1 MINVSHKFI
10 YVGVPKTGTTS
21 IETFIKKNYKIL
33 PSCQSKHWPI
43 SLHEPEYLDYFK
55 FAFVRNP
62 WDWVVSWFSYK
73 EEQGKWG
80 CISSK
85 NSIDSS
91 KKSKFKKWLFETFKE
106 NEKLKKENSS
116 LNKSLCYRPLYL
128 SQSEYISIGGE
139 LKMDFIGRFESLQ
152 KDFDF
157 VCEKLKIYNNI
168 LDFRNKSFH
177 DHYSSYYDRE
187 TVDFVKE
194 KYKDDVNN
202 FNYAFEEI
210 YDQTQD

>member
-10 YVGVPKTGTTS
+10 YIGVPKTGTTS
-21 IETFIKKNYKIL
+21 IETFIKQNYKIL

-43 SLHEPEYLDYFK
+43 SLHDPEYLDYFK

-62 WDWVVSWFSYK
+62 WDWVVSWFSYR
-73 EEQGKWG
+73 EEPSPTFTTP
-80 CISSK
+80 SSAIK
-85 NSIDSS
+85 A
-91 KKSKFKKWLFETFKE
+91 KFKRWLFETFKE

-157 VCEKLKIYNNI
+157 VCDKLKIYNHI
-168 LDFRNKSFH
+168 LDVRNKSWH
-177 DHYSSYYDRE
+177 DHYSLYYDDE
-187 TVDFVKE
+187 SFNFVKE
-194 KYKDDVNN
+194 KYKDDIDN
-202 FNYAFEEI
+202 FNYSF
-210 YDQTQD
+210 